1 MSPEEWAE
9 KDCASIRAAHERRN
23 NPWAMVIPPL
33 MPEPAIDGQS
43 LYWGENICGLWSYR
57 QYLAINGRWADMN
70 STKISHHPFGGIIC
84 E

>member
-9 KDCASIRAAHERRN
+9 KDCALIRAAYARRD
-23 NPWAMVIPPL
+23 NPWKLVIPPL

-43 LYWGENICGLWSYR
+43 LCWGENICGLWSYR
-57 QYLAINGRWADMN
+57 RYLAINGKWADMDP
-70 STKISHHPFGGIIC
+70 TKISYRPLGGKIY